1 VIICILH
8 VFNAEVLQSLVNIHN
23 APTANHTHYTL
34 ALYRT
39 V

>member
-1 VIICILH
+1 VIICIL
-8 VFNAEVLQSLVNIHN
+8 FNAEVPRSLINIHN
-23 APTANHTHYTL
+23 APTANHTHRTL